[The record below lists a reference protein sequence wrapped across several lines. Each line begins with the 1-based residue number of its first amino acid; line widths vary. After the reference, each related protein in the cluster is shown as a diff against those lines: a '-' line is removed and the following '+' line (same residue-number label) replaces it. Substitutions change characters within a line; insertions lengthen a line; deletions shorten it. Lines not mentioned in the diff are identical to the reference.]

1 MKHVVFRMLDFKAKK
16 KRINFVNLPNPFF
29 ISTLY
34 LEVLLALV
42 LLSKYISRKQV
53 PNKII
58 KIRKEG

>member
-34 LEVLLALV
+34 LEVLLAFV
-42 LLSKYISRKQV
+42 LLI
-53 PNKII
+53 NI
-58 KIRKEG
+58 KSNPSQS